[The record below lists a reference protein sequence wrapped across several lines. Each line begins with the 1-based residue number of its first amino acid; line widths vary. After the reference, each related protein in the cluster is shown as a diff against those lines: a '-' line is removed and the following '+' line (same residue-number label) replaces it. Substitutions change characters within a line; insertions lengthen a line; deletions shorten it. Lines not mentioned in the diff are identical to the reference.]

1 MGGKGS
7 GRIPVPAGLKL
18 LHGRSEGRDSGG
30 RIVPQPPRFVRE
42 TPEPPNSLD
51 DEARAEWDRVV
62 PHLEALDL
70 LKAADQ
76 AALACYRQAVSES
89 SFGGGDHRRR
99 GPHQSEHGDRRHIG
113 QR

>member
-1 MGGKGS
+1 
-7 GRIPVPAGLKL
+7 
-18 LHGRSEGRDSGG
+18 
-30 RIVPQPPRFVRE
+30 
-42 TPEPPNSLD
+42 
-51 DEARAEWDRVV
+51 V